1 MEFVI
6 VTGISGSGK
15 SCAANVLEDIGYFCI
30 DNMPPQLIP
39 KFAELC
45 GENSAIE
52 KVAIVVDIRGGEL
65 FLRLW
70 DNVENMRKSGLNV
83 KVLFIYADRD
93 VIKRRYKET
102 RRKHPLYDIAGGDID
117 KAIDAEFDILM
128 PLREHSDY
136 YIDTSLMTTAKF
148 KENMLNIF
156 LENVSDSMVISCVSF
171 GFKYGVPDE
180 ADLVFDVRCLPN
192 PFYVPELKEK
202 TGEDKEVR
210 DYVMDS
216 EVSKTLLSKLTDLMD
231 FLVPQYIAEGKSQLV
246 IAFGCTGGKH
256 RSVTFAKLMRD
267 HLDEKGYNVRLLNRD
282 SSK

>member
-1 MEFVI
+1 MEFII

-171 GFKYGVPDE
+171 GFKCGVPDE

-192 PFYVPELKEK
+192 PFYVPELKAK

-216 EVSKTLLSKLTDLMD
+216 EVSKTLLLKLTDLMD

-267 HLDEKGYNVRLLNRD
+267 HLDEMGYNVRLLNRD

>member
-1 MEFVI
+1 MEFII

-83 KVLFIYADRD
+83 KVLFIYADRE

-192 PFYVPELKEK
+192 PFYVPELKAK